1 MNRLLIYEYI
11 NRLRYDDVVNF
22 CNYKGI
28 SVSKN
33 DLDIVYSYIKK
44 DYKRF
49 FKNPMEVLCEV
60 KCKVSDDTFREII
73 KLYDKYKTKI
83 N

>member
-11 NRLRYDDVVNF
+11 NRLRYEDIFNF

-28 SVSKN
+28 KVSKN

-49 FKNPMEVLCEV
+49 FKNPTEVLNEV
-60 KCKVSDDTFREII
+60 KLKVSDDTFKEII

-83 N
+83 G

>member
-11 NRLRYDDVVNF
+11 NRLRYEDVVNF

-28 SVSKN
+28 NISKN
-33 DLDIVYSYIKK
+33 DLDIVYSYIKN

-49 FKNPMEVLCEV
+49 FSNPSVVLDEIRG
-60 KCKVSDDTFREII
+60 KVSDNAFNII
-73 KLYDKYKTKI
+73 MELYAKYKKFI
-83 N
+83 